1 MRNLRSLGLAAVITF
16 SAVDAASAGPMSV
29 APVTPLA
36 ASDSA
41 SNIES
46 VRLVCGPF
54 RCFRRP
60 GWRYGY
66 GYGFRPFGY
75 GYRGYGYRRYGW
87 RRW

>member
-1 MRNLRSLGLAAVITF
+1 MRSLRSLGLAAVIAF
-16 SAVDAASAGPMSV
+16 SAVDAASAGPMSI

-36 ASDSA
+36 ASEA
-41 SNIES
+41 ATGVES

-54 RCFRRP
+54 RCYRRP

-66 GYGFRPFGY
+66 GYGFRPYGY
-75 GYRGYGYRRYGW
+75 YRGYGYRRYGW

>member
-1 MRNLRSLGLAAVITF
+1 MRHLRSLGLAALIAF

-29 APVTPLA
+29 APETTLA
-36 ASDSA
+36 AADSA
-41 SNIES
+41 VKIEP
-46 VRLVCGPF
+46 VVLVCGPF

-66 GYGFRPFGY
+66 GFRRGY
-75 GYRGYGYRRYGW
+75 PGYGYRRYGW

>member
-1 MRNLRSLGLAAVITF
+1 
-16 SAVDAASAGPMSV
+16 MSV
-29 APVTPLA
+29 APVAALA
-36 ASDSA
+36 ASDAA
-41 SNIES
+41 SSVES

-66 GYGFRPFGY
+66 GYGFRRFGYGY
-75 GYRGYGYRRYGW
+75 GYRGYGFRRYGG